1 MKDDDVAAGVE
12 IKAQKLDKMNQIYTM
27 AVSAVFER
35 KVWFFGRLA
44 L

>member
-1 MKDDDVAAGVE
+1 MKDDDMAAGAE
-12 IKAQKLDKMNQIYTM
+12 IIAQKLAKMNKIYTM

-35 KVWFFGRLA
+35 KVRFFGRLA